1 MENAKDFLVA
11 FLVWAIDEHEL
22 ICGDYNGDASVTYAS
37 DSYETIA
44 ERFLSEGAK
53 NTEQMLQPDA
63 VYKLQLMETENK

>member
-53 NTEQMLQPDA
+53 NTEQPLQPDEIGRA
-63 VYKLQLMETENK
+63 SCRERV

>member
-1 MENAKDFLVA
+1 MNTKKRQVNKESLVA

-44 ERFLSEGAK
+44 ERFLSEVAK
-53 NTEQMLQPDA
+53 NTEQANQTA
-63 VYKLQLMETENK
+63 KQS